1 MKKWLKLCLSLAG
14 SIIAL
19 VLAKWFNIF
28 SYMTFIPKD
37 KQYDVCIAVYFTL
50 LEMIIAYIYEAIEQK
65 VEKEK
70 AKIHSVI
77 HLKNEGPNLNSVPEI
92 RFNEMGMAEFYLH
105 VELDGMCKKMDGCKI
120 RIQSFIQ
127 GDMQLGKK
135 GSSANIDN
143 DGNFVID
150 LEKICGQREDIHWEE
165 DYRIVLQR
173 GVIENGG
180 GIVLKPE
187 LVYNTKKFGMIF
199 KSNKSRVMWEEH

>member
-1 MKKWLKLCLSLAG
+1 MK
-14 SIIAL
+14 
-19 VLAKWFNIF
+19 NQ
-28 SYMTFIPKD
+28 
-37 KQYDVCIAVYFTL
+37 KQFW
-50 LEMIIAYIYEAIEQK
+50 
-65 VEKEK
+65 
-70 AKIHSVI
+70 
-77 HLKNEGPNLNSVPEI
+77 
-92 RFNEMGMAEFYLH
+92 
-105 VELDGMCKKMDGCKI
+105 I

-143 DGNFVID
+143 DGNLVID